1 MHSPELEGFAFLLD
15 SQPPPVRE
23 AFQYCLCLMMV
34 ELSEIHLVETL
45 PGESTPLYV
54 FETSAGDRFS
64 GPRPDINPQQEV
76 EILDALRDILQD
88 EDLL

>member
-1 MHSPELEGFAFLLD
+1 
-15 SQPPPVRE
+15 
-23 AFQYCLCLMMV
+23 MMV
-34 ELSEIHLVETL
+34 EIGAMHLVETL

-54 FETSAGDRFS
+54 LETSAGDRFTV
-64 GPRPDINPQQEV
+64 PRPDSTPQQEL

>member
-1 MHSPELEGFAFLLD
+1 
-15 SQPPPVRE
+15 
-23 AFQYCLCLMMV
+23 MV
-34 ELSEIHLVETL
+34 EIGELPLVDTR

-54 FETSAGDRFS
+54 FETSAGARFS
-64 GPRPDINPQQEV
+64 VPRPDITPQQEV